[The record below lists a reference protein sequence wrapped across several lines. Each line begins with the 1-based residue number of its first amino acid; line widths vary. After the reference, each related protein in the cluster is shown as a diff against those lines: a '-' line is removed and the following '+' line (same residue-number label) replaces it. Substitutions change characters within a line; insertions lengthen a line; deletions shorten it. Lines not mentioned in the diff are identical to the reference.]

1 MPNVSSFGTQ
11 TDNSVVQGTVTDRAI
26 AIPDIPPQG
35 LMSVGPRVTPHFVKP
50 SLWSAL
56 TTYHFFDA
64 VHDAAGA
71 SYVAIKPEVPA
82 GTELTDEGYWFIWS
96 DPNSQFADLSEIVKT
111 YNDRI
116 AHNTADIAAETTRAT
131 EAEATKAPTNHASED
146 TVYGVG
152 NNTSYGHVRL
162 ADADT
167 PLTSDAD
174 NGIAV
179 TPKMLDDNLK
189 ALSAT
194 KAPISHASEEPVY
207 GVGNKTSYG
216 HVRLADADTP
226 LTSDA
231 DNGIAV
237 TPKLLDDNL
246 KTLTK
251 KILANHARRNEHV
264 LLIGD
269 SYLLGTHSASAT
281 SDGKNWGD
289 TFQKVMG
296 CTVEKFANGGA
307 GFWSNGTTAPYAGM
321 NYAAMINHI
330 VNNYKGDKES
340 VTGIIFEGGYNDVSN
355 YRANN
360 NNDII
365 SAVEAARDAFPN
377 ARIMINFTWLAGW
390 GANLD
395 NRTHIG
401 NAYTAY
407 NYASPQCA
415 DVFAATLNLN
425 SILSNISYDNIHPNE
440 TAQDYLGK
448 LIAYNYM
455 SGQDYDFETSG
466 VQEPLHIDKNH
477 NLVVRTFTH
486 VLNNSISPSDNPG
499 KEVILESG
507 QGPSTATETKYF
519 FAINPSAKTSVGGW
533 GLAVLALQTNGK
545 LQIQNVS
552 CNFNAGE
559 SIYIVPF
566 MCPAFW

>member
-1 MPNVSSFGTQ
+1 MPNVSNFGTQ
-11 TDNSVVQGTVTDRAI
+11 TDNAVVQGTVTDRAMV
-26 AIPDIPPQG
+26 IPDIPPQG

-82 GTELTDEGYWFIWS
+82 GTELTDEDYWFLWS
-96 DPNSQFADLSEIVKT
+96 DPNSQFAELSEIVKT

-116 AHNTADIAAETTRAT
+116 ARNTADIAAETTRAT
-131 EAEATKAPTNHASED
+131 EAEATKAPT
-146 TVYGVG
+146 
-152 NNTSYGHVRL
+152 
-162 ADADT
+162 
-167 PLTSDAD
+167 
-174 NGIAV
+174 
-179 TPKMLDDNLK
+179 
-189 ALSAT
+189 
-194 KAPISHASEEPVY
+194 SHASEEPVY

-237 TPKLLDDNL
+237 TPKMLDDNL
-246 KTLTK
+246 KSLTK
-251 KILANHARRNEHV
+251 KVLANHARRNEHV

-269 SYLLGTHSASAT
+269 SYLQGTHSASAT
-281 SDGKNWGD
+281 RDGKNWGD
-289 TFQKVMG
+289 TFQRVMG

-321 NYAAMINHI
+321 NYAAMVNHI
-330 VNNYKGDKES
+330 VNNYKGNKES

-365 SAVEAARDAFPN
+365 SAVNAARDAFPN

-390 GANLD
+390 NASLD

-415 DVFAATLNLN
+415 DVFAASLNLN

-440 TAQDYLGK
+440 TAQEYLGK
-448 LIAYNYM
+448 LIAYNYV

-499 KEVILESG
+499 KEVILNSG
-507 QGPSTATETKYF
+507 QGPSTAVETKYF
-519 FAINPSAKTSVGGW
+519 YAINPSAKTSDNGW
-533 GLAVLALQTNGK
+533 GTAILALQTDGK

-552 CNFNAGE
+552 CNFSAGQ